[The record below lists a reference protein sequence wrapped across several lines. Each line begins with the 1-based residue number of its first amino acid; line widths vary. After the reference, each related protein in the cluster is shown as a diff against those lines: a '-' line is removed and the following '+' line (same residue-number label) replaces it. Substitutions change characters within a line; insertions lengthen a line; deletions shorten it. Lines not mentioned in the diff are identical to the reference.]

1 MKNLKDE
8 FKAKFK
14 KTEKKEEE
22 PKMKGWSLKKKVIV
36 GLGVLGTAAIGAIAY
51 GKSKQE
57 DPVNYV
63 GNDEDEDDSDDYES
77 DDEESEEA
85 ENDPKEDI
93 EAQ

>member
-57 DPVNYV
+57 PVNYV
-63 GNDEDEDDSDDYES
+63 GNDEDEDDSDDYDS

-85 ENDPKEDI
+85 EDDPKEDI
-93 EAQ
+93 EA

>member
-14 KTEKKEEE
+14 KTEKEEE
-22 PKMKGWSLKKKVIV
+22 PKMKSWSLKKKVIV

-63 GNDEDEDDSDDYES
+63 GDDEDEDDSDDYES
-77 DDEESEEA
+77 DDEENEEA

-93 EAQ
+93 EA

>member
-51 GKSKQE
+51 SKSKQE
-57 DPVNYV
+57 PVNYV
-63 GNDEDEDDSDDYES
+63 GNDEDEDDSDDYDS

-85 ENDPKEDI
+85 EDDPKEDI
-93 EAQ
+93 EA